1 MSNKEPSKL
10 PDTIG
15 INDNSSKAKLKVPT
29 EIDNNNKA
37 AIKKLSVG
45 ITKENLKEPIKHM
58 FTHPDTGKPLL
69 YSEMRWIY
77 G

>member
-1 MSNKEPSKL
+1 MK
-10 PDTIG
+10 
-15 INDNSSKAKLKVPT
+15 